1 MSLMA
6 STLLVTCLAYGPAV
20 TRENNLKYKFLQP
33 IEIANSEIRTVSV
46 NQNSEFEVVEA
57 VLTEDRSDACPGTIS
72 GKQKNGAIVALKGL
86 YTGPNGYTRGVF
98 IFDDLHGERYK
109 ALVECPHFAVN
120 PSCPSDDD
128 AIHGW
133 ESF

>member
-1 MSLMA
+1 MSLIA

-33 IEIANSEIRTVSV
+33 IEIANNVMRTVGV
-46 NQNSEFEVVEA
+46 NQNSEFEVFEA
-57 VLTEDRSDACPGTIS
+57 SLTEDRSDACPSTIS
-72 GKQKNGAIVALKGL
+72 GKQNNGAIIALKGL
-86 YTGPNGYTRGVF
+86 YTGPNGYTRGVL
-98 IFDDLHGERYK
+98 IFDDSQGERYK
-109 ALVECPHFAVN
+109 ALVECPHFAIN
-120 PSCPSDDD
+120 PSCQSADD